1 MQKIKQYSDEQLV
14 AGCLQNDRYYQEKLY
29 KKYFSSMMRMCLK
42 YTSDKEIAMDIVNN
56 GMLRVFKKIDKYSF
70 KGSLEGWMRK
80 LVYHSLSDYFKK
92 HNNYVNFMVFQEK
105 EDITQAEP
113 LNNLY
118 WDDLIAMVERLPD
131 NTKRVFQL
139 YAIEG
144 YAHREIATTLAI
156 SEGTSKWHLS
166 NARKQLRDMIY
177 SSNRTTVQYAK

>member
-1 MQKIKQYSDEQLV
+1 MRNNKEYNDEELV
-14 AGCLQNDRYYQEKLY
+14 AGCLKNDRAYQELLY
-29 KKYFSSMMRMCLK
+29 KKYFNSMMQMCFK
-42 YTSDKEIAMDIVNN
+42 YTTDKDIAMEIVNN

-70 KGSLEGWMRK
+70 KGSLQGWIRK

-92 HNNYVNFMVFQEK
+92 HNNYLSFMVFEEK
-105 EDITQAEP
+105 EEITQAEP
-113 LNNLY
+113 LHNLY
-118 WDDLIAMVERLPD
+118 WDDLVALVDRLPN

-144 YAHREIATTLAI
+144 YAHREIATTLHI

-177 SSNRTTVQYAK
+177 TSNRTVQYAK

>member
-1 MQKIKQYSDEQLV
+1 MQKNKQFSDEQLV
-14 AGCLQNDRYYQEKLY
+14 AGCVKNDRYYQEKLY

-42 YTSDKEIAMDIVNN
+42 YTRDKDIAMDIVNN

-92 HNNYVNFMVFQEK
+92 HNSYLNFMVFEEK
-105 EDITQAEP
+105 EESTQAEP

-118 WDDLIAMVERLPD
+118 WDDLIALVDRLPN

-144 YAHREIATTLAI
+144 YAHREIATTLEI

-177 SSNRTTVQYAK
+177 TSNRTVQYAK